1 APVGDGFDKA
11 AQDAAMQYLFE
22 PAEFDGKPGPIVV
35 ETVIHFVIDKQ
46 TTQVPVEP
54 TPPPHPAA
62 APPPGHAGDL
72 AKPIT
77 IRGQVLEL
85 GTRRKLPGTIVSV
98 KELGLDAVTDD
109 DGQFAFHGVAPGSYT
124 LLAQADKYD
133 PLERP
138 IFLAAG

>member
-1 APVGDGFDKA
+1 PPPPKPPVMTKAPVLLQAVAPEYPPAALAAGKTADVKVKIHIDAAGTVTAVDVPAPVGDGFDQA

-72 AKPIT
+72 AKP
-77 IRGQVLEL
+77 
-85 GTRRKLPGTIVSV
+85 
-98 KELGLDAVTDD
+98 
-109 DGQFAFHGVAPGSYT
+109 
-124 LLAQADKYD
+124 
-133 PLERP
+133 
-138 IFLAAG
+138 